1 MSKSLSR
8 ALRGLLALSFCSAV
22 LAQPVLLQ
30 PACAQQQS
38 YTIDGK
44 PATQQMVYG
53 IKLLNESIPLLQSGQ
68 NQEAVAKLSQAA
80 TFAPDVAEIHNTYG
94 FGLAKLGRTDEAQL
108 ELEKA
113 VALKPS
119 LGPAWMT
126 LGGLY
131 QSQGKVQKSL
141 DTYTQFINRFPT
153 HPDVNKVK
161 AIVAGMK
168 KEIAEGTLSVDAA
181 AVTGDSYIKELKG
194 ALYHWP
200 ASSMPIKV
208 YITPGAGTPGYKPF
222 FDSVLQ
228 ESFINWANASN
239 GLVGFAFVPSAQ
251 GADIVCS
258 WTGDATQLANTAEA
272 GETHVT
278 LNSKGIN
285 SGTIKLLTVPL
296 MKELPVTENFLRQ
309 TCLHEI
315 GHALGFGGHT
325 NNPADIMFFAI
336 RISDKPPVLGPRD
349 AKSIQMLYTNP

>member
-1 MSKSLSR
+1 MTKLGKALKSI
-8 ALRGLLALSFCSAV
+8 LALSFGAAI
-22 LAQPVLLQ
+22 LAQPMILQ
-30 PACAQQQS
+30 PACAQQQY

-44 PATQQMVYG
+44 PATQQMVDG
-53 IKLLNESIPLLQSGQ
+53 IKLLQESMPLLQNGQ
-68 NQEAVAKLSQAA
+68 SQEAVAKLTQAA
-80 TFAPDVAEIHNTYG
+80 TLAPDVAEIHNNLG
-94 FGLAKLGRTDEAQL
+94 LGLAKLGRTDEAQV

-113 VALKPS
+113 VAMKPS

-153 HPDVNKVK
+153 HPDVSKVK
-161 AIVAGMK
+161 AIVSGMK

-181 AVTGDSYIKELKG
+181 AVSADNYIKELKG

-208 YITPGAGTPGYKPF
+208 YITPATGTPGYKPF
-222 FDSVLQ
+222 FDSILQ
-228 ESFINWANASN
+228 ESFETWASASN
-239 GLVGFAFVPSAQ
+239 GLVSFTFVPSAQ
-251 GADIVCS
+251 GADIICS
-258 WTGDATQLANTAEA
+258 WTGDPGQLANTAEA

-296 MKELPVTENFLRQ
+296 MKAMPVTENFLRQ

-325 NNPADIMFFAI
+325 NNPADIMFFTV

-349 AKSIQMLYTNP
+349 ANSIQMLYSNP

>member
-1 MSKSLSR
+1 MTKLGKALKS
-8 ALRGLLALSFCSAV
+8 LLALSFGAAIWAM
-22 LAQPVLLQ
+22 L
-30 PACAQQQS
+30 PADAQQQQQY

-44 PATQQMVYG
+44 PATQQMVDG
-53 IKLLNESIPLLQSGQ
+53 IKLLSESIPLLQNGQ
-68 NQEAVAKLSQAA
+68 SQEAVAKLTQAA
-80 TFAPDVAEIHNTYG
+80 TLAPDVAEIHNNLG
-94 FGLAKLGRTDEAQL
+94 LGLAKLGRTDEAQM

-113 VALKPS
+113 VAMKPS

-161 AIVAGMK
+161 AIVSGMK

-181 AVTGDSYIKELKG
+181 AVAADNYIKELKG

-208 YITPGAGTPGYKPF
+208 YIAPGNGTPGYKPV
-222 FDSVLQ
+222 FDTILQ
-228 ESFINWANASN
+228 ECFMTWAGASN
-239 GLVGFAFVPSAQ
+239 GLVGFTFVPAAQ

-258 WTGDATQLANTAEA
+258 WTGDPSQLANTAEA

-296 MKELPVTENFLRQ
+296 MKAMPVTDNFIRQ

-325 NNPADIMFFAI
+325 NNPSDIMFFTV
-336 RISDKPPVLGPRD
+336 RISDKMPVLGPRD
-349 AKSIQMLYTNP
+349 AKSIQMLYSQP